1 MKIRKFSKEMTM
13 SAFLVL
19 LLAAA
24 CFAVAPKKHV
34 SIAVFPCT
42 DAVMSFKKFHLL
54 VSYLQEETGLD
65 VSLSI
70 PRNYAEFER
79 AVRNGDI
86 DFAFQ
91 DPHIYVRLAG
101 LYDRGALVRALSR
114 KGAATQ
120 AGVVIARKDSGI
132 GTLADL
138 KGKTVMFGPRL
149 SAARWLAAK
158 SLFEENGLDID
169 RDFKAYS
176 NGRCCE
182 DIAFSVYLGAV
193 DAGVVCDHFLG
204 EHSKK
209 QKALG
214 LEAKQIAVVCKT
226 SGADPDICRPSK
238 AGRRHRCQGKP
249 GTARAG
255 QKQARPCKDTVPC
268 RTRRISEV
276 GGRRLRQHAEA
287 AGREKNRMKKHHG
300 KSAGRDKQLQRGLSG
315 ETFSATD

>member
-1 MKIRKFSKEMTM
+1 MKIRKFGQGVALSVL
-13 SAFLVL
+13 FVL

-24 CFAVAPKKHV
+24 CFAAALKKQV
-34 SIAVFPCT
+34 NIAVFPCT

-65 VSLSI
+65 IRLKV
-70 PRNYAEFER
+70 PGNYAEFER

-101 LYDRGALVRALSR
+101 LYDRGALVRALTR
-114 KGAATQ
+114 EGAASQT
-120 AGVVIARKDSGI
+120 GVVIARKDSGI
-132 GTLADL
+132 GKLADL

-158 SLFEENGLDID
+158 SLFEQNGLNID
-169 RDFKAYS
+169 KDFKAYS

-182 DIAFSVYLGAV
+182 DVAFSVYLKAV

-214 LEAKQIAVVCKT
+214 LEAKKIDVVCKT
-226 SGADPDICRPSK
+226 KPVPTRIFAARRGLGADIV
-238 AGRRHRCQGKP
+238 
-249 GTARAG
+249 ARVNRALLG
-255 QKQARPCKDTVPC
+255 LDKNSPA
-268 RTRRISEV
+268 
-276 GGRRLRQHAEA
+276 HAEILSRA
-287 AGREKNRMKKHHG
+287 ELGGFQNSRDDDYEGMKRLLGG
-300 KSAGRDKQLQRGLSG
+300 KKM
-315 ETFSATD
+315 E